1 MVEIIIVILV
11 GVIVIASIV
20 KFRKRDYEEWMR
32 CERLK
37 NELNRTI
44 DRIRNS
50 KL

>member
-11 GVIVIASIV
+11 GVVIANIV
-20 KFRKRDYEEWMR
+20 KFRKRDHEEWMR